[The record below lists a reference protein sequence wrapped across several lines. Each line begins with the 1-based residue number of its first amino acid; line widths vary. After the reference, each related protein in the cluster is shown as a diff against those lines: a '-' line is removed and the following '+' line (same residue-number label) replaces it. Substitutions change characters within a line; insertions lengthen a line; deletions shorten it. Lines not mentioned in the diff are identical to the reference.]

1 MIARSIYETTSTN
14 HSPPVTSVHEPFPSG
29 KPDISINLKK
39 SKKIGIRTVR
49 DILGLPYLI
58 GESEGDP
65 KIDLKMYPPNEEIN
79 ETLVSLFIPK
89 QYLS

>member
-1 MIARSIYETTSTN
+1 MNNKKLAMRDYEEFN
-14 HSPPVTSVHEPFPSG
+14 IRE
-29 KPDISINLKK
+29 K